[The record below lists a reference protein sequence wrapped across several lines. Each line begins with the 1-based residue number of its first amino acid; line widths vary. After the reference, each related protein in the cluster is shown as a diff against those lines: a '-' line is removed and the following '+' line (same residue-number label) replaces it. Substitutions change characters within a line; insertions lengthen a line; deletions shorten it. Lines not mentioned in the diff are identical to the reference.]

1 MWQWLEA
8 MSKQALATWG
18 PGQSWETGHCQ
29 WSWVVQLTPV
39 LSVVLRLL
47 VVGAKR
53 LDIEFCPSSK
63 AFHSLMF
70 TDTMVSDSLSSWPLP
85 SPEKPPHLI
94 PAGQSSPNQF
104 PVSHWTVPCLPF
116 FFAGRI
122 CGLSLSSIPEC
133 LMLGWINSRSLQSGF
148 FFLSPQNYI
157 NPNTLFFF
165 FFFFTLQMTKLDQ
178 VHGFIEEN
186 PKWAAEQ
193 VMNSPSYWMPL
204 M

>member
-29 WSWVVQLTPV
+29 WSWVVQLIPV

-47 VVGAKR
+47 VVGAER

-85 SPEKPPHLI
+85 SPEQPPHLI

-122 CGLSLSSIPEC
+122 CGLSLSYFYPRMPNAG
-133 LMLGWINSRSLQSGF
+133 LNKQQKLAKWG
-148 FFLSPQNYI
+148 FFLSPQNFI
-157 NPNTLFFF
+157 NPNTLAFFF
-165 FFFFTLQMTKLDQ
+165 LLFRWPNWTKFMVL
-178 VHGFIEEN
+178 
-186 PKWAAEQ
+186 
-193 VMNSPSYWMPL
+193 
-204 M
+204 